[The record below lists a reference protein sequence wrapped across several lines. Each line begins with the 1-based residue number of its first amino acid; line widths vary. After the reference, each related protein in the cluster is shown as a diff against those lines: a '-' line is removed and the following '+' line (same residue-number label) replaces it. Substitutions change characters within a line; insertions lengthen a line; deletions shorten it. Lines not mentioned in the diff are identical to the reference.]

1 MPRKRTDPT
10 RRKIPTGAGSHFV
23 LTANTVRFPID
34 APAFGMHPHI
44 RGARAGDDAFEMLVA
59 ARGYGQIVLVPP
71 GCMLTRH
78 EPLAQRISPVAAV
91 EMLRRTNVYRLSTG
105 RPALEIPA
113 ALVKRAKAEVA
124 PGIEALVAFPG
135 QLKSYYAGRGAW
147 AGVGLWVSANG
158 EYELEMPGGDGW
170 IRKSLSPHDGQLW
183 LEANGHGAAESYFVG
198 AVPSRDG
205 GGEWRSVT
213 KQTAAGEARA
223 AREQKRVEQK
233 LRAAVAAAPPRP
245 APTISPPR
253 RRKAARRRPR

>member
-1 MPRKRTDPT
+1 MARKRHDPT

-23 LTANTVRFPID
+23 LTGNTLRFPID
-34 APAFGMHPHI
+34 APALDTMPGI
-44 RGARAGDDAFEMLVA
+44 AAGELLVA

-71 GCMLTRH
+71 GCLL
-78 EPLAQRISPVAAV
+78 PAGYQAQRISPVAAV
-91 EMLRRTNVYRLSTG
+91 EMLRRTNVHRLATG

-113 ALVKRAKAEVA
+113 ALVKRAKAETA
-124 PGIEALVAFPG
+124 PGIEALVPFPG
-135 QLKSYYAGRGAW
+135 QLKRYYPGRGAW
-147 AGVGLWVSANG
+147 VGVGLWVSLSG

-183 LEANGHGAAESYFVG
+183 LEANGHGQAERYHGG

-213 KQTAAGEARA
+213 RQTAAETARET
-223 AREQKRVEQK
+223 REQKRLEQK
-233 LRAAVAAAPPRP
+233 LRAAVAAAPPRS

-253 RRKAARRRPR
+253 QRKAARRRAR

>member
-1 MPRKRTDPT
+1 MARKRPDPT
-10 RRKIPTGAGSHFV
+10 RRKIPTGAGSHFT
-23 LTANTVRFPID
+23 LTATTIRFPID
-34 APAFGMHPHI
+34 APAFGMRPHI
-44 RGARAGDDAFEMLVA
+44 RGSRGGGDAFELLVA
-59 ARGYGQIVLVPP
+59 AGGYGQIVLVPP
-71 GCMLTRH
+71 GCVLTRQDV
-78 EPLAQRISPVAAV
+78 AQRLSPVAAV

-105 RPALEIPA
+105 RPTLEIPA

-135 QLKSYYAGRGAW
+135 QLKTYYAGRGAW
-147 AGVGLWVSANG
+147 VGVGLWVSANG
-158 EYELEMPGGDGW
+158 EHELEMPGGDGW
-170 IRKSLSPHDGQLW
+170 LRKSLSPHDGRLW
-183 LEANGHGAAESYFVG
+183 LEANGHGEAETYFAG